1 MKITMTKPMRM
12 MLICMGILFGT
23 IILVKGVKIFFFKRY
38 MAANK
43 SPVITVSA
51 MKAGY
56 SLWSPE
62 LKASSSTRA
71 IRGINVTTEIAGMVK
86 TIFFTPGAIVKEGD
100 VLVQLKAEADTA
112 LLRSLEAS
120 AELART
126 VYERDKGQYEA
137 KAISKATLDFDEAD
151 LKSKEAQ
158 VAQQA
163 AIVKKKTIVAPFSGR
178 LGISAVNPGQFLNPG
193 DKIVP
198 LQQLDPIYVD
208 FYVPQQALVRLK
220 VGQTVN
226 VTVDSFPGKIFTG
239 KITTI
244 DPIVDVNT
252 RNVQVEATVANPKM
266 ELVPGMFA
274 STVVQTGAPQKYL
287 TLPQTAVTFNSY
299 GDIIYIVKQT
309 KSSATVTQTFV
320 LTGETRGDQ
329 IMILK
334 GLKEGEMVV
343 TSGQLKLKNGSRV
356 NIDNKIVPANNPQP
370 VVVDE

>member
-1 MKITMTKPMRM
+1 MKITMTKPMRI
-12 MLICMGILFGT
+12 MLICVGILFGT
-23 IILVKGVKIFFFKRY
+23 IILVKGVKFFLFKRY
-38 MAANK
+38 MAANQ

-56 SLWSPE
+56 SLWNPE

-71 IRGINVTTEIAGMVK
+71 IRGVSVTTELAGMVQ
-86 TIFFTPGAIVKEGD
+86 TIYFKPGAIVKEGT
-100 VLVQLKAEADTA
+100 VLVQLNADSDTA

-120 AELART
+120 AELAQT
-126 VYERDKGQYEA
+126 VYDRDKGQYEA
-137 KAISKATLDFDEAD
+137 KAISKATLDFDAAD
-151 LKSKEAQ
+151 LKSKQAQ

-178 LGISAVNPGQFLNPG
+178 LGISAVNPGQYLNPG
-193 DKIVP
+193 DKVVT

-220 VGQTVN
+220 VGQVVN

-266 ELVPGMFA
+266 EIVPGMFA
-274 STVVQTGAPQKYL
+274 SAVVQTGAPQKYL
-287 TLPQTAVTFNSY
+287 TLPHTAVTFNSY
-299 GDIIYIVKQT
+299 GDIIYIVKPT
-309 KSSATVTQTFV
+309 KPLTVTQTFV
-320 LTGETRGDQ
+320 VTGETRGDQ

-356 NIDNKIVPANNPQP
+356 NIDNKVVPANNPKP
-370 VVVDE
+370 VVTDE